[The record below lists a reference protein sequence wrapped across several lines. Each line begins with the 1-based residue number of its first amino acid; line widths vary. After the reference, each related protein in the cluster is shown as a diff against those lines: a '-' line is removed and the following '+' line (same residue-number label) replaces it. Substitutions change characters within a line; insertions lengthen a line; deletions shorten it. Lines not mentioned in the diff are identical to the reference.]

1 MGIVIQTCKVG
12 RAKLYKLNIK
22 NPFVQELIRL
32 GNMTL
37 RCFTDVILNEE
48 EVK

>member
-12 RAKLYKLNIK
+12 RAKQYKLNIK
-22 NPFVQELIRL
+22 NPFVQEL
-32 GNMTL
+32 
-37 RCFTDVILNEE
+37 FTDVILNEE